1 VVLPVE
7 ALEALEALAVQV
19 VLVVRAAQAVRAAQ
33 VVEAAPVQEEVNF
46 RQAMRQPASAE
57 RRLKNRAPEG
67 TLMLRGIPAAF
78 PEDEPSEA
86 PVRGEQP

>member
-1 VVLPVE
+1 VVRA
-7 ALEALEALAVQV
+7 ALEALV
-19 VLVVRAAQAVRAAQ
+19 VRAAQ
-33 VVEAAPVQEEVNF
+33 VVEAAPDPEEVNF
-46 RQAMRQPASAE
+46 RQAMRQPASAG